1 MLFKNWKHVFKH
13 MYQTDPK
20 TFRTIRNSSNMLAIN
35 NYKKKKKKL
44 LVINIT
50 MAKEITW
57 PFVGS

>member
-1 MLFKNWKHVFKH
+1 

-35 NYKKKKKKL
+35 NYKKKKKKKL

-50 MAKEITW
+50 MAKEIT
-57 PFVGS
+57 

>member
-1 MLFKNWKHVFKH
+1 

-35 NYKKKKKKL
+35 NYKKKKL